1 MFKII
6 IGRLLYSTLGN
17 LFSSDIPIIGRMI
30 GRPIRNFC
38 AYLILSKCG
47 KNITIEDHSIFS
59 SRIELGN
66 NSGIGKNC
74 FIQGKT
80 IIGNDVMMSPGVKIY
95 SINHNFSDLNNPMNK
110 QGSQKEKP
118 IYIGNDV
125 WIGCNVILL
134 PGVKIGNG
142 VILGTGSVVRKNIP
156 DYAIVYGNP
165 AEIIDF
171 RRRDYKKYGEKK
183 NLDYK

>member
-1 MFKII
+1 
-6 IGRLLYSTLGN
+6 
-17 LFSSDIPIIGRMI
+17 
-30 GRPIRNFC
+30 
-38 AYLILSKCG
+38 
-47 KNITIEDHSIFS
+47 
-59 SRIELGN
+59 
-66 NSGIGKNC
+66 
-74 FIQGKT
+74 
-80 IIGNDVMMSPGVKIY
+80 
-95 SINHNFSDLNNPMNK
+95 MNK

-142 VILGTGSVVRKNIP
+142 VILGAGSVVRKNIP